1 MPYLL
6 NGTAQNFA
14 DPIVEGD
21 TTFVPVGKVAEAVG
35 AIVDWD
41 NLGKVATIELDDTKV
56 RVRPDTK
63 AVEVNG
69 AMKEL
74 QAAPFLSD
82 DGQLWVPARLF
93 EQTLPFSLSVQ
104 GDTVTINR
112 R

>member
-6 NGTAQNFA
+6 NGTQQAF
-14 DPIVEGD
+14 DEPFVEGG

-56 RVRPDTK
+56 RVSPDTT

-82 DGQLWVPARLF
+82 DGQLWAPVRLF
-93 EQTLPFSLSVQ
+93 EQVLPFSLSVQ
-104 GDTVTINR
+104 GENVTIDR